1 MFQLSPSFAFVPA
14 SAQKHVEEGTFDW
27 DNKEHQKLLMA
38 MLMTAADIS
47 AIARPWGVQR
57 EVAEV
62 SGFRLG
68 LQTVNCCLCNQPSPP
83 QR

>member
-1 MFQLSPSFAFVPA
+1 MYMLKLASTSSLVPA
-14 SAQKHVEEGTFDW
+14 WAQKHVDEGTFDW
-27 DNKEHQKLLMA
+27 DSKEHQKLLMA

-62 SGFRLG
+62 SWRL
-68 LQTVNCCLCNQPSPP
+68 
-83 QR
+83 